1 MTKNLLTLAICSAL
15 LSACGGSDNSGT
27 TQPDTV
33 ISNSSTGNTSANS
46 PADSDNAPQQTPGG
60 ENTSEE
66 ATQNTTPAPT
76 PVASQDPSADQNT
89 TTNISPADDS
99 TDNADTTDNTDVSD
113 SGTTDNSASDDGDA
127 SETQEPEILNPPSGL
142 LNTAQPVFRWRAV
155 ANADAYKI
163 VVKDADGNGYARS
176 LDPVSASCQTG
187 EGLCEATTDLAYYD
201 NDLDWHVESTIDGAP
216 GPNSE
221 TFSITTPVSED
232 LMPIKSN
239 VSDCEAWA
247 SIAYGK
253 YVVLNNSWNSR
264 AMNRQDWSQ
273 LINVTENANGS
284 ITPAWSYDWLGQF
297 DGGEIDVK
305 AYPEVL
311 YGPKLGT
318 HVSGTRE
325 ETGLPAK
332 VTVLPEF
339 VVTYDYS
346 ETGNAE
352 RNVAIESF
360 FHDSDDIR
368 GPCHDETEG
377 GDNRVYEMMIW
388 VNNPTIRTPG
398 KLALTGVMVDNQ
410 LWNVYIKPDSNK
422 HYIAFTAQNPTT
434 RGTLNY
440 KRFVE
445 WTSNWT
451 TENAESLEIDAL
463 NPEFYMGA
471 IEIGTEMWWG
481 DGTFTLNEFNV
492 TF

>member
-1 MTKNLLTLAICSAL
+1 MTKNLLTIAICSAL
-15 LSACGGSDNSGT
+15 LSACGGSG
-27 TQPDTV
+27 
-33 ISNSSTGNTSANS
+33 
-46 PADSDNAPQQTPGG
+46 SDNPSTAQPESVSPENTVTNSTDG
-60 ENTSEE
+60 ENTVAE
-66 ATQNTTPAPT
+66 TP
-76 PVASQDPSADQNT
+76 ADQNT
-89 TTNISPADDS
+89 GQEAAENTTDIPLQDPPSEESTDASDPQTDENNSSPAELPESTES
-99 TDNADTTDNTDVSD
+99 TDNDVSGDTTNETPEPVNID
-113 SGTTDNSASDDGDA
+113 S
-127 SETQEPEILNPPSGL
+127 PSGL

-163 VVKDADGNGYARS
+163 VVRDADGSGYARS
-176 LDPVSASCQTG
+176 LDPVAAGCQTG
-187 EGLCEATTDLAYYD
+187 EGVCEATTGLAYYD
-201 NDLDWHVESTIDGAP
+201 NDLTWYVESTLDGAP
-216 GPNSE
+216 GPDSE
-221 TFSITTPVSED
+221 TISITTPLSEN

-264 AMNRQDWSQ
+264 AMHRQDWSQ

-368 GPCHDETEG
+368 GPCHDESEG

-388 VNNPTIRTPG
+388 VNNPDIRTPG

-445 WTSNWT
+445 WTSRWT
-451 TENAESLEIDAL
+451 TENAELLEIDAL